1 MTPANEASGVVAIP
15 GVYTVT
21 AVSTDATHT
30 NIHNDASP
38 ITVKLIK

>member
-1 MTPANEASGVVAIP
+1 MTPTNEGTGVVAIP

-21 AVSTDATHT
+21 AVSTDPLHT
-30 NIHNDASP
+30 NIHDDTTP

>member
-1 MTPANEASGVVAIP
+1 MTPATSATGVVAIP

-21 AVSTDATHT
+21 AVSTDSAHT
-30 NIHNDASP
+30 NIHDDASP

>member
-1 MTPANEASGVVAIP
+1 MDPSNEASGLTAIP

-21 AVSTDATHT
+21 AVSTDPLHT
-30 NIHNDASP
+30 NIHDDASP